1 MFFHLV
7 GQHWSAIPKGVHG
20 SVFLLVSLVWAGR
33 RPSGSISCSQFRG
46 EQARFLAAVPPWSGP
61 RIGCRGPKATM
72 EADSSGGLSLA
83 YRGARAGQIQLGDHN
98 LAGLQAGPAAP
109 GMGAGGP
116 SPLQHQLAVP
126 GILTQFLL

>member
-33 RPSGSISCSQFRG
+33 HSSGSISCSQFRG

-72 EADSSGGLSLA
+72 EADSLLEGSPWPTEVPELGRSSWVTTIWLGCRQGRLPQA
-83 YRGARAGQIQLGDHN
+83 WGQV
-98 LAGLQAGPAAP
+98 GPAP
-109 GMGAGGP
+109 C
-116 SPLQHQLAVP
+116 STSWLCLAS
-126 GILTQFLL
+126 